1 MSQQQGPA
9 GAGMGRG
16 SPAVRA
22 GAISLAA
29 SVLILGAKLAAYLYT
44 GSMALLADAAE
55 SSVNVVAAAVMTFSV
70 AVSRRPPDAGH
81 PYGHG
86 KAEPLSAAVEG
97 ALVGGAALFIAV
109 EAVRRLVV
117 GSALEHLGLGMAIS
131 VVAALANL
139 GLGVYLLA
147 VGRRERSEALHAD
160 GLHVLS
166 DTITTAASLA
176 ALVAVQ
182 LTGYAVIDPLV
193 ALVVGVNLLWAG
205 WRVVRR
211 SLTGLVDEADFALL
225 ERIDKALEAARR
237 PQWCDIHQLRG
248 RRVGRLAHIDLH
260 LVVPRYLALDEGHRI
275 GDALEA
281 DVARAMD
288 DDCDFVVHLD
298 PCRRVHCPGCT
309 VADCPVR
316 AAAPGKPVEF
326 DLAHLTAPGPV

>member
-211 SLTGLVDEADFALL
+211 SLTGLLDEADFALL
-225 ERIDKALEAARR
+225 ERIAKALEAARR

-248 RRVGRLAHIDLH
+248 RRVGRLTHIDLH